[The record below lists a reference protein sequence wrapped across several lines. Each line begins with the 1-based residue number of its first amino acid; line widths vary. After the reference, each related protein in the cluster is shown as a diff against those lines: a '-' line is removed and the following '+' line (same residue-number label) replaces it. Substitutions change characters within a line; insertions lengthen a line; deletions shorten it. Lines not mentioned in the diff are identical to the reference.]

1 MTPPKPAQ
9 TAEPV
14 SQDSPRSE
22 PAAEH
27 RSVQLTRLLAEMVH
41 VNDVPLGD
49 AWSPVLRPG
58 ATIGRF
64 RLVRELGRGGFGV
77 VYEAEDG
84 DLGRT
89 VAVKVVR
96 PGTRIAT
103 RGREWMQ
110 REAEAVA
117 RLNHPNIV
125 TLHDFGQ
132 APEGPYLV
140 FELLR
145 GDSLARR
152 LEREKTLEFEQVI
165 DLGVAITR
173 ALVHAHAAG
182 VVHRDLKPGNVHLG
196 DDGEVKVL
204 DFGFAHL
211 FGRGGIGDGGTPA
224 YMAPEQWEGEG
235 GDARVDL
242 FALGIILH
250 QCLAGALPY
259 RVDKDWSEA
268 QEPGPTPALPRR
280 AAPRA
285 LRALVRRLLDRDAAR
300 RPASAREARD
310 ALLAIQQAH
319 AGRTRR
325 RTLVAT
331 SSVALTA
338 IALSAWLALDRE
350 PPPGEQLKAVL
361 GAMENRAGDPTL
373 DAVPGLL
380 AAALEPSKRVR
391 LVAPAR
397 LAAVSRE
404 AGLGEPGR
412 LDAER
417 ARNLARI
424 AGAGLVLLPSA
435 EPGEHGP
442 VLSVRAVE
450 SETGKE
456 LFEATADLWSASG
469 MSDGVDQLAERIRR
483 EAKERRA
490 DRRVRRPVAE
500 AVTASPEAARWY
512 YAGVDCMERARA
524 FAGPYESCV
533 SALDRALA
541 LDPAFPLAHYRLAL
555 VGSTAGAK
563 DDVGLRHVDAAMRG
577 AGRLGP
583 RERRLVEALQ
593 ARIDGRFQEAH
604 RLYDLVLAENGDDVE
619 ALEGAGDLLWRQGRW
634 AECVPYYEKL
644 VALMPDREDPLAT
657 LAEALGRLGRF
668 DELRSLRALV
678 FGRPDSPARS
688 QGLVDVHLWLGEPD
702 VALAEARR
710 AFELRGTTE
719 ALLLQKAAV
728 AAGEYAEAAKAARAL
743 QDRARGSVQLARL
756 LAAQGQLRDALA
768 LNEAAYAE
776 YPEPIVNERHY
787 IGAHLS
793 MVAWDR
799 KRVWPFAARAAAVNP
814 EYAADLAVPLALL
827 GDIDHAR
834 ALGQHLAP
842 GSVAAEELAALLA
855 WRAGDVNGALTRL
868 AAAEVRDAWPMDG
881 VPPAYLFAEVSAS
894 AGNDRE
900 VLAAVRRFLRLPPRG
915 AWRSFAFPRALYL
928 AAKAEK
934 NIGDDAAALERV
946 DRLLR
951 IVGEADRDVP
961 LARDARALR
970 SSLAAPQG
978 IRVRQ

>member
-1 MTPPKPAQ
+1 MSPPSRPAAS
-9 TAEPV
+9 AEPP
-14 SQDSPRSE
+14 SQDSPR
-22 PAAEH
+22 AESADAH

-41 VNDVPLGD
+41 VNEVSLGD

-152 LEREKTLEFEQVI
+152 LEREKTLTFDQVVG
-165 DLGVAITR
+165 LGIAITR

-182 VVHRDLKPGNVHLG
+182 VVHRDLKPGNVHLA

-242 FALGIILH
+242 FALGVILH

-285 LRALVRRLLDRDAAR
+285 LRALVRRLLDRDPAR

-319 AGRTRR
+319 AGRARR
-325 RTLVAT
+325 GLLYATGTVAI
-331 SSVALTA
+331 TA
-338 IALSAWLALDRE
+338 VVLSAWLALDRE
-350 PPPGEQLKAVL
+350 PPPGEQVKAVL
-361 GAMENRAGDPTL
+361 AAMENRAEDPTL

-404 AGLGEPGR
+404 AGMGEPGR

-424 AGAGLVLLPSA
+424 AGAGLVILPSA
-435 EPGEHGP
+435 ERGEHGP
-442 VLSVRAVE
+442 VLAVRAIE

-456 LFEATADLWSASG
+456 LFEASVDLWSASG
-469 MSDGVDQLAERIRR
+469 MSDGVDELAERIRR

-512 YAGVDCMERARA
+512 YAGVDCLERAESTEPAVEGCASA
-524 FAGPYESCV
+524 FE
-533 SALDRALA
+533 RALA
-541 LDPAFPLAHYRLAL
+541 IDPAFPLAHYRLAAARSL
-555 VGSTAGAK
+555 LGTKSEVGSRHVEAALRGATRVTERERLLIQALAARIGGK
-563 DDVGLRHVDAAMRG
+563 LEDARQLYDAILVDAA
-577 AGRLGP
+577 
-583 RERRLVEALQ
+583 
-593 ARIDGRFQEAH
+593 D
-604 RLYDLVLAENGDDVE
+604 DLE
-619 ALEGAGDLLWRQGRW
+619 ALEGGGEVLWRQGKW
-634 AECVPYYEKL
+634 ADCVPYYEKV
-644 VALMPDREDPLAT
+644 VALAPDRPDPVAT
-657 LAEALGRLGRF
+657 LTEALGRLGRWS
-668 DELRSLRALV
+668 ELRALRDRV
-678 FGRPDSPARS
+678 SARADSPGRS
-688 QGLVDVHLWLGEPD
+688 ASLVDIHLWLGEPD
-702 VALAEARR
+702 AALAEARR
-710 AFELRGTTE
+710 ALEHHGDAQASLVWYAASGAGDVREMGSIARRLPVEDAGRRRAHALATQGRVRE
-719 ALLLQKAAV
+719 ALLESSRNYLQRSDARSQSRHYTAA
-728 AAGEYAEAAKAARAL
+728 
-743 QDRARGSVQLARL
+743 L
-756 LAAQGQLRDALA
+756 LAM
-768 LNEAAYAE
+768 
-776 YPEPIVNERHY
+776 
-787 IGAHLS
+787 IGWNPA
-793 MVAWDR
+793 
-799 KRVWPFAARAAAVNP
+799 RVWPYAARAAAVNP
-814 EYAADLAVPLALL
+814 AYAADLAVPLALL
-827 GDIDHAR
+827 GDLPHARELAR
-834 ALGQHLAP
+834 ALPP
-842 GSVAAEELAALLA
+842 GSVAAEELTALEL
-855 WRAGDVNGALTRL
+855 WQAGDAVGALARL
-868 AAAEVRDAWPMDG
+868 AAAEARDAWPVEG
-881 VPPAYLFAEVSAS
+881 LAPAYLAAEVSA
-894 AGNDRE
+894 AIGDDRE
-900 VLAAVRRFLRLPPRG
+900 AVAAAQRFLRLPPRG
-915 AWRSFAFPRALYL
+915 SWRTFAYPRTLYIMARAQL
-928 AAKAEK
+928 
-934 NIGDDAAALERV
+934 NMGDRAAARATV
-946 DRLLR
+946 NRLLG
-951 IVGEADRDVP
+951 IVANADTDVP
-961 LARDARALR
+961 LARDARALWA
-970 SSLAAPQG
+970 SL
-978 IRVRQ
+978 

>member
-14 SQDSPRSE
+14 SQDSPRAESSS
-22 PAAEH
+22 EH

-145 GDSLARR
+145 GDSLSRR
-152 LEREKTLEFEQVI
+152 LEREKTLGFEQVI

-182 VVHRDLKPGNVHLG
+182 VVHRDLKPGNVHLT

-242 FALGIILH
+242 FALGVILH
-250 QCLAGALPY
+250 QCLSGALPY

-331 SSVALTA
+331 ASVALSA

-391 LVAPAR
+391 LLAPAR

-456 LFEATADLWSASG
+456 LFEASADLWSASG

-512 YAGVDCMERARA
+512 YAGVDCLERAEPVGA
-524 FAGPYESCV
+524 AMEACASSFE
-533 SALDRALA
+533 RALA
-541 LDPAFPLAHYRLAL
+541 LDPAFPLAHYRLAAVRSL
-555 VGSTAGAK
+555 QGAR
-563 DDVGLRHVDAAMRG
+563 DDVGQRHVQAALRG
-577 AGRLGP
+577 ADRLGERERLLVQALAARIGGRLD
-583 RERRLVEALQ
+583 EARQ
-593 ARIDGRFQEAH
+593 
-604 RLYDLVLAENGDDVE
+604 LYDAILAVAADDLE
-619 ALEGAGDLLWRQGRW
+619 ALEGAGEILWRQGKW
-634 AECVPYYEKL
+634 ADSVPYYEKV
-644 VALMPDREDPLAT
+644 VALAPDRQDPLAT
-657 LAEALGRLGRF
+657 LVEALGRLRRTE
-668 DELRSLRALV
+668 DLRALRERIAA
-678 FGRPDSPARS
+678 RPDSPGRS
-688 QGLVDVHLWLGEPD
+688 ATLVSIHQWLGESQA
-702 VALAEARR
+702 ALAEARR
-710 AFELRGTTE
+710 AF
-719 ALLLQKAAV
+719 
-728 AAGEYAEAAKAARAL
+728 ARNGAS
-743 QDRARGSVQLARL
+743 QAPL
-756 LAAQGQLRDALA
+756 LAAAASGAGDVREMEEVAQHVPAAYGRLTRALA
-768 LNEAAYAE
+768 LAMQGRAREALQECAARYSQV
-776 YPEPIVNERHY
+776 PESQGRHY
-787 IGAHLS
+787 SAALL
-793 MVAWDR
+793 VVTAWDAA
-799 KRVWPFAARAAAVNP
+799 RVWPYAARAAAVNP
-814 EYAADLAVPLALL
+814 AYAADLAVPLALL
-827 GDIDHAR
+827 GDVQHAR
-834 ALGQHLAP
+834 ELGRALPP
-842 GSVAAEELAALLA
+842 GSVAAEELAALEL
-855 WRAGDVNGALTRL
+855 WRAGDATGALARL
-868 AAAEVRDAWPMDG
+868 AASEARDAWPVEG
-881 VPPAYLFAEVSAS
+881 LPPAYLAAEVSA
-894 AGNDRE
+894 AFGDHRE
-900 VLAAVRRFLRLPPRG
+900 ALAAAQRFLRLPPRG
-915 AWRSFAFPRALYL
+915 TWRAFAYPRTLYITALAQRNL
-928 AAKAEK
+928 
-934 NIGDDAAALERV
+934 GDRAAARTTV
-946 DRLLR
+946 DRLL
-951 IVGEADRDVP
+951 GMLAHADADVP

-970 SSLAAPQG
+970 ASL
-978 IRVRQ
+978 

>member
-1 MTPPKPAQ
+1 MSPPSRPAAS
-9 TAEPV
+9 AEPP
-14 SQDSPRSE
+14 SQDSPR
-22 PAAEH
+22 AESADAH

-41 VNDVPLGD
+41 VNEVSLGD

-152 LEREKTLEFEQVI
+152 LEREKTLTFDQVVG
-165 DLGVAITR
+165 LGIAITR

-182 VVHRDLKPGNVHLG
+182 VVHRDLKPGNVHLA

-242 FALGIILH
+242 FALGVILH

-285 LRALVRRLLDRDAAR
+285 LRALVRRLLDRDPAR

-319 AGRTRR
+319 AGRARR
-325 RTLVAT
+325 GLLYATGTVAI
-331 SSVALTA
+331 TA
-338 IALSAWLALDRE
+338 VVLSAWLALDRE
-350 PPPGEQLKAVL
+350 PPPGEQVKAVL
-361 GAMENRAGDPTL
+361 AAMENRAEDPTL

-404 AGLGEPGR
+404 AGMGEPGR

-424 AGAGLVLLPSA
+424 AGAGLVILPSA
-435 EPGEHGP
+435 ERGEHGP
-442 VLSVRAVE
+442 VLAVRAIE

-456 LFEATADLWSASG
+456 LFEASVDLWSASG
-469 MSDGVDQLAERIRR
+469 MSDGVDELAERIRR

-512 YAGVDCMERARA
+512 YAGVDCMESAR
-524 FAGPYESCV
+524 GSSPYEQC
-533 SALDRALA
+533 AAAFERALA
-541 LDPAFPLAHYRLAL
+541 LDPAFPLAHYRLAFIRS
-555 VGSTAGAK
+555 VFGSRDGEGRRHIDAALAGAHRMGQRERLLVQALA
-563 DDVGLRHVDAAMRG
+563 DRI
-577 AGRLGP
+577 AGRN
-583 RERRLVEALQ
+583 EEARRA
-593 ARIDGRFQEAH
+593 
-604 RLYDLVLAENGDDVE
+604 YDAVIEMASDDVE
-619 ALEGAGDLLWRQGRW
+619 ALDGAGEILWREGRW
-634 AECVPYYEKL
+634 SDCIPYYEKVVML
-644 VALMPDREDPLAT
+644 APEREDPLAT
-657 LAEALGRLGRF
+657 LIEALGRVHRWEALR
-668 DELRSLRALV
+668 DLRSRLEAW
-678 FGRPDSPARS
+678 PESPARS
-688 QGLVDVHLWLGEPD
+688 QGLVNASQWLGEPEA
-702 VALAEARR
+702 ALIEARR
-710 AFELRGTTE
+710 AFRLRGRSE
-719 ALLLQKAAV
+719 AELLHKAASG
-728 AAGEYAEAAKAARAL
+728 AGAFAQMEAAARQFPVPARSAALTARAL
-743 QDRARGSVQLARL
+743 ASQGRL
-756 LAAQGQLRDALA
+756 REALSLHEASYLQAPERDT
-768 LNEAAYAE
+768 N
-776 YPEPIVNERHY
+776 NRHY
-787 IGAHLS
+787 IAALMSVLS
-793 MVAWDR
+793 WSPE
-799 KRVWPFAARAAAVNP
+799 RVWPYAAKAAAVNP
-814 EYAADLAVPLALL
+814 EFAADLAIPLALL
-827 GDIDHAR
+827 GDLDHAR
-834 ALGQHLAP
+834 RLAQRLPP
-842 GSVAAEELAALLA
+842 GSVAASELEALQA
-855 WRAGDVNGALTRL
+855 WRAGDATGALTRL
-868 AAAEVRDAWPMDG
+868 AAAEARDAWPVDG
-881 VPPAYLFAEVSAS
+881 LAPAYLVVEVSA
-894 AGNDRE
+894 AVGDDRQT
-900 VLAAVRRFLRLPPRG
+900 VAAAQRFLRLPPRG
-915 AWRSFAFPRALYL
+915 AWRSFAYLRTLYL
-928 AAKAEK
+928 AARAQR
-934 NIGDDAAALERV
+934 NLGDRAAAREML
-946 DRLLR
+946 DRLLN
-951 IVGEADRDVP
+951 ILSHADADVP
-961 LARDARALR
+961 LARDARLLR
-970 SSLAAPQG
+970 RS
-978 IRVRQ
+978 I